1 MKESTENKVYKK
13 DGCIYRV
20 KRTFAEEGCGL
31 LEQLF
36 SIIDGEN

>member
-1 MKESTENKVYKK
+1 MKEFSMNNVYKK
-13 DGCIYRV
+13 DGCTYRV